1 MKSERSRAGHRQHNE
16 TNDSS
21 LMTLHS
27 AHACIHPPPPSLSCS
42 VPYLGFLTIPSI
54 GIIVLTNTDRHDGSS
69 PAWRPEK
76 ARRRA
81 WLGGQCAL
89 REREGGTSV
98 LCTSCLSAFDALS
111 DKRLPPA
118 GPHKTPPPEILCPG
132 IESQAAK
139 GVGEEQALIP
149 APGKAPDP
157 AGQAP
162 DPGAPGADPEEKAL
176 NPREMA

>member
-21 LMTLHS
+21 LMTLHG
-27 AHACIHPPPPSLSCS
+27 AHACIHPHTPIPLLLGPLSRFPDHS
-42 VPYLGFLTIPSI
+42 FYWHHRV
-54 GIIVLTNTDRHDGSS
+54 DKHGS
-69 PAWRPEK
+69 
-76 ARRRA
+76 ARREIA
-81 WLGGQCAL
+81 CLAD
-89 REREGGTSV
+89 REGEESSLARRTMCSAGAGGRHK
-98 LCTSCLSAFDALS
+98 LCTSCLSAFDAS
-111 DKRLPPA
+111 SPTKGFPRA

-132 IESQAAK
+132 IASQAAA

-157 AGQAP
+157 GGQAP

-176 NPREMA
+176 KPRKMT